1 MTMAESFLLDGREV
15 EFLPG
20 ETVVKAARRQ
30 GIAIPTL
37 CYDPRLD
44 PAGSCRL
51 CLVRVNGR
59 ATPTAACVLPAQAGL
74 EVLSDDEDL
83 RAYRKTLLEM
93 ILSENPAEECPKC
106 AQLRPCEL
114 HALAA
119 EHGAVAGRFS
129 GATSGQAKEDENPFI
144 IRDYTRCIYCYRCTR
159 ICGDVEMAHAIV
171 PVGRGFRTG
180 IATALDGGLQESP
193 CTFCGQCVQ
202 TCPTGALF
210 DRKMY
215 GRARAEE
222 VTLVPTVCNYCG
234 TGCGINLH
242 VVKGQVIG
250 VTPDFQAPANE
261 GALCVKGQFAW
272 DFIHSPDRLT
282 TPLIKMEG
290 RFREA
295 TWDEALD
302 HVASRFR
309 ETKDRHGPDA
319 FCLWSSAR
327 AVSEAN
333 YLFQK
338 LARAVIG
345 TNNVDNC
352 ART

>member
-1 MTMAESFLLDGREV
+1 MPETFVLDGSPV
-15 EFLPG
+15 EFRPG
-20 ETVVKAARRQ
+20 ESVLEAARRA
-30 GIAIPTL
+30 GAVIPTL

-51 CLVRVNGR
+51 CLVLVDGR
-59 ATPTAACVLPAQAGL
+59 PAAACALPAQPDMRVAT
-74 EVLSDDEDL
+74 EDARL
-83 RAYRKTLLEM
+83 GDYRRTLLEM
-93 ILSENPAEECPKC
+93 VLSENPPGDCPKC
-106 AQLRPCEL
+106 EQLGPCEL
-114 HALAA
+114 HSLAEEYGA
-119 EHGAVAGRFS
+119 EAGRFG
-129 GATSGQAKEDENPFI
+129 GATSGEAKDDGNPFI

-171 PVGRGFRTG
+171 PIGRGFDTK
-180 IATALDGGLQESP
+180 IATAFDGGLKESP

-210 DRKMY
+210 DKKMY
-215 GRARAEE
+215 GKARAEE
-222 VTLVPTVCNYCG
+222 VTRVPTVCNFCG
-234 TGCGINLH
+234 TGCGIYLH
-242 VVKGQVIG
+242 VAGGEVIG
-250 VTPDFQAPANE
+250 TTPDFSAPANE

-282 TPLIKMEG
+282 TPMIKADG

-302 HVASRFR
+302 LVTSRFR
-309 ETKDRHGPDA
+309 DIKERHGPDA
-319 FCLWSSAR
+319 FCLWASAR
-327 AVSEAN
+327 TVSEAN

-338 LARAVIG
+338 FSRAVIG

>member
-1 MTMAESFLLDGREV
+1 MADRFLLDGREI
-15 EFLPG
+15 EFRPG
-20 ETVVKAARRQ
+20 ETVLGAARRG
-30 GIAIPTL
+30 GITIPTL

-51 CLVRVNGR
+51 CLVRIEGR
-59 ATPTAACVLPAQAGL
+59 AAPAAACVLPAEAGL
-74 EVLSDDEDL
+74 ELFSEQEDL

-93 ILSENPAEECPKC
+93 VLSENPADECPRC
-106 AQLRPCEL
+106 AQLGPCEL
-114 HALAA
+114 HTLAA
-119 EHGAVAGRFS
+119 EYGAAAGRFG
-129 GATSGQAKEDENPFI
+129 GATSGVVREDDNPFI
-144 IRDYTRCIYCYRCTR
+144 IRDYTKCIYCYRCTR
-159 ICGDVEMAHAIV
+159 VCNDVEMANAIT
-171 PVGRGFRTG
+171 PIGRGFETK
-180 IATALDGGLQESP
+180 IATPFDGSLKDSP

-210 DRKMY
+210 DKKMY
-215 GRARAEE
+215 GAARAEE
-222 VTLVPTVCNYCG
+222 VTRVPTVCNFCG

-242 VVKGQVIG
+242 VAHGEVIG
-250 VTPDFQAPANE
+250 VTPDFQAPAND

-272 DFIHSPDRLT
+272 DFIHSPERLT
-282 TPLIKMEG
+282 TPLIKANG
-290 RFREA
+290 SFREA

-302 HVASRFR
+302 LVASRFR
-309 ETKDRHGPDA
+309 DIKERHGPDS
-319 FCLWSSAR
+319 FCLWASSR
-327 AVSEAN
+327 TVSEAN